1 MILSKPMPRSTF
13 LLAKISANTVLFAL
27 ALSLAGIGCYYY
39 TYVLFGQLPL
49 LAFLQMNGLILL
61 YLLVYIALT
70 VFFSTLTRTQYIA
83 MGLSFG
89 VVIVFGIVSAIPGM
103 SSYIPDVLIVNA
115 SLLGMGQSPENWTG
129 LWVSLGLVLGSML
142 GAWLVF
148 RRQEI

>member
-1 MILSKPMPRSTF
+1 
-13 LLAKISANTVLFAL
+13 
-27 ALSLAGIGCYYY
+27 
-39 TYVLFGQLPL
+39 
-49 LAFLQMNGLILL
+49 MNCLILL
-61 YLLVYIALT
+61 YLLVYVALT

-89 VVIVFGIVSAIPGM
+89 VVIVFGIIGAIPGM

-115 SLLGMGQSPENWTG
+115 SLLGTEISPENWIG
-129 LWVSLGLVLGSML
+129 LWVSLGLIVVSVL